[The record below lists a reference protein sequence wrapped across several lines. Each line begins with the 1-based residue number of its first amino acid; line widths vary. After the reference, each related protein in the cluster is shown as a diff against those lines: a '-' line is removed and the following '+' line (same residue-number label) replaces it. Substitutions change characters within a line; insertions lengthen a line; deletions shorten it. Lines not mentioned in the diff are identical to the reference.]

1 METPAAGGY
10 VDFSRF
16 SALRES
22 ARADGGAALEQVAD
36 EFEAMMV
43 ELMLKSARD
52 ASGGDGLFD
61 SEATQTYREMLDQQL
76 AQQLAQG
83 NDFGIGRSLMR
94 QFAELLG
101 DGEVTTNE
109 RERSADRA
117 AKTPPPPVA
126 ELRRYQGPVRE
137 PRTRVPGIAAAARAP
152 GGMDARKQFV
162 AELAGHAET
171 AAAELGVS
179 PRAILA
185 QAGLESGWGRHVIRH
200 RDGHSSHNYF
210 GIKAG
215 PGWHGDT
222 VRVPT
227 TEYVG
232 GRAVTVEAKFRA
244 YPSAAAAFRDY
255 VDFIGA
261 NPRYADALAR
271 GHSEAAYARGLAA
284 AGYATDPRYA
294 EKIIAIIETGDW
306 GDMPRATPARDQGS

>member
-1 METPAAGGY
+1 
-10 VDFSRF
+10 
-16 SALRES
+16 
-22 ARADGGAALEQVAD
+22 
-36 EFEAMMV
+36 
-43 ELMLKSARD
+43 MLKSARD
-52 ASGGDGLFD
+52 ASNGDGLFD

-76 AQQLAQG
+76 AQQLAQR
-83 NDFGIGRSLMR
+83 NDFGIGRGLMR

-101 DGEVTTNE
+101 DTESAASE
-109 RERSADRA
+109 RERA
-117 AKTPPPPVA
+117 ARTGGEAPPPAVA
-126 ELRRYQGPVRE
+126 ELRRYHGPARE
-137 PRTRVPGIAAAARAP
+137 SRTRVSAIGSATRASQGI
-152 GGMDARKQFV
+152 DARRQFV
-162 AELAGHAET
+162 AELATHAET

-185 QAGLESGWGRHVIRH
+185 QAGLESGWGRHVIRD

-232 GRAVTVEAKFRA
+232 GRAVTVQAKFRA
-244 YPSAAAAFRDY
+244 YPSAADAFRDY

-271 GHSEAAYARGLAA
+271 GHSEAAYARELAA

-306 GDMPRATPARDQGS
+306 GDLPRTTPARDQGS

>member
-1 METPAAGGY
+1 MDMPAAGGY

-76 AQQLAQG
+76 AQQLAQR
-83 NDFGIGRSLMR
+83 NDFGIGRGLMR

-101 DGEVTTNE
+101 DTEAAASE
-109 RERSADRA
+109 RERSVSRA
-117 AKTPPPPVA
+117 AEAPPPSVA
-126 ELRRYQGPVRE
+126 ELRRYHGPLRE
-137 PRTRVPGIAAAARAP
+137 PRTRGPGASTAARAVD
-152 GGMDARKQFV
+152 GLDARRQFV
-162 AELAGHAET
+162 SELAGHAEG

-215 PGWHGDT
+215 SGWQGDT

-244 YPSAAAAFRDY
+244 YPSASEAFRDY

-261 NPRYADALAR
+261 NPRYAEALAR
-271 GHSEAAYARGLAA
+271 GGSEAAYARELAA

-306 GDMPRATPARDQGS
+306 GDLPRAMPARDQGS